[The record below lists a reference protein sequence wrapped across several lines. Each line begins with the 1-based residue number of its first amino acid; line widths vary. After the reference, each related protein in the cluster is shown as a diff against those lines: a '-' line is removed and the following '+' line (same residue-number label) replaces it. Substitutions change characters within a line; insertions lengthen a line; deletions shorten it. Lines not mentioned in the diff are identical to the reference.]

1 MININFTT
9 KKKPIFSYN
18 TSHRPINRLIT
29 DSLILGKK
37 LDRSSVASRFFGVD
51 SRYNVSVKLENHIK
65 LALHKGQ
72 DSGILP
78 SFPKRAFFSVDKPKT
93 LSNAWEQ
100 IWGIKRKFEQ
110 LLEKPARMTFD
121 GKLFGQNGEEGSHT
135 IGILFDK
142 ESKTLFCLDSLSNFC
157 KQVKNYQETLK
168 NHIFNSPNGEIKKI
182 IFSNKHQQN
191 LDEYTCNNWTIA
203 NIETLQKALKDGKKI
218 YTTKDLNDVLPNNIN
233 SILNEQYKY
242 LLNNT

>member
-1 MININFTT
+1 
-9 KKKPIFSYN
+9 
-18 TSHRPINRLIT
+18 
-29 DSLILGKK
+29 
-37 LDRSSVASRFFGVD
+37 
-51 SRYNVSVKLENHIK
+51 
-65 LALHKGQ
+65 
-72 DSGILP
+72 
-78 SFPKRAFFSVDKPKT
+78 
-93 LSNAWEQ
+93 
-100 IWGIKRKFEQ
+100 
-110 LLEKPARMTFD
+110 MTFD

>member
-1 MININFTT
+1 MINTNFLTSINSLPRVFCERPLIHAMETKSFTL
-9 KKKPIFSYN
+9 S
-18 TSHRPINRLIT
+18 
-29 DSLILGKK
+29 KK
-37 LDRSSVASRFFGVD
+37 LDRQSEASRFFGVD
-51 SRYNVSVKLENHIK
+51 TRENVLERLENHIN
-65 LALHKGQ
+65 LALLKSK

-78 SFPKRAFFSVDKPKT
+78 SFPKRAIFSVDKPKT
-93 LSNAWEQ
+93 LSNVWDQ
-100 IWGIKRKFEQ
+100 IWGIKRKFDQ

-157 KQVKNYQETLK
+157 KQVKVYQEILK
-168 NHIFNSPNGEIKKI
+168 NRIFNSPNGEIKKI

-191 LDEYTCNNWTIA
+191 PDEYTCNNWTIA

-233 SILNEQYKY
+233 SILNEQYRY